1 MIDEGAIRE
10 AVAVFGAKAKKLV
23 ELTLADADQFMDG
36 IHEAVEAAD
45 ASECGRAGHALKSIM
60 KQVGAKDVAALAE
73 EMQHKGEEQDLAACI
88 DLYNRMKPLYKE
100 TRNFMLTL

>member
-1 MIDEGAIRE
+1 MIDEGAIKE
-10 AVAVFGAKAKKLV
+10 AISVFGTKGKKLV
-23 ELTLADADQFMDG
+23 ELTLADADQFMDD
-36 IHEAVEAAD
+36 IRVAAEAED

-73 EMQHKGEEQDLAACI
+73 EMQHRGEENDLAVCI

-100 TRNFMLTL
+100 TRDFMLTF